1 MAFTALSGLEVGPK
15 LLEHKF
21 WWLNPSWLHSF
32 WVLCHPLALFSRS
45 WGEQCLIRRAGVG
58 GPHGSGHGLWQSHHS
73 WNPKVALIHCLCK
86 HHNSCPCSAQM
97 QLRSW
102 AAFVPH
108 SWATEATGIEAVTQF
123 RVGSVQGWSWETG
136 QWPHTDSICTA
147 SGVCVCA
154 PQEWSLGFSQ
164 PSFTATGPPTS
175 PPDSSSVSLLE
186 GTVPTWLLLF
196 HSYLILCGSFSH
208 TVCTL
213 FLQVLTGSEF
223 AVRTV
228 P

>member
-1 MAFTALSGLEVGPK
+1 M
-15 LLEHKF
+15 
-21 WWLNPSWLHSF
+21 
-32 WVLCHPLALFSRS
+32 
-45 WGEQCLIRRAGVG
+45 
-58 GPHGSGHGLWQSHHS
+58 
-73 WNPKVALIHCLCK
+73 
-86 HHNSCPCSAQM
+86 
-97 QLRSW
+97 
-102 AAFVPH
+102 
-108 SWATEATGIEAVTQF
+108 
-123 RVGSVQGWSWETG
+123 
-136 QWPHTDSICTA
+136 
-147 SGVCVCA
+147 CA

-186 GTVPTWLLLF
+186 GTVPTRLLLF

-208 TVCTL
+208 AVCTL